1 MSKENDCSFKE
12 VAELIKN
19 DFSHA
24 VKETVGCENP
34 VYKSDKHRVVLKEN
48 NSGAP
53 GGFQITQK
61 IGFTREDGNNILWVA
76 EKKGGNK
83 VRGISPMGQPVVE
96 GQVKLAKNRIIRG
109 LSA

>member
-61 IGFTREDGNNILWVA
+61 IGFTREEKQNNTWALCLTRNASYNAVLNIYNSKRMLT
-76 EKKGGNK
+76 
-83 VRGISPMGQPVVE
+83 M
-96 GQVKLAKNRIIRG
+96 
-109 LSA
+109 